1 MFKYGC
7 NGIRLAL
14 INSKLLLLYTFSAIS
29 LIACYIFHASEMEW
43 FSVLICSGVLMAL
56 EMINTSI
63 EKICD
68 MIDSNPNLQIKVIK
82 DISSGAV
89 LMFTIFTFFVGCM
102 IFIPKLLMYI

>member
-14 INSKLLLLYTFSAIS
+14 INSKLLLLYTFCTIS
-29 LIACYIFHASEMEW
+29 LIMCYMFHTSPIEW
-43 FSVLICSGVLMAL
+43 ISVLICSGTLMAL

-68 MIDSNPNLQIKVIK
+68 MIDSTQNSQIKVIK

-89 LMFTIFTFFVGCM
+89 LMFTIFTFFIGCI

>member
-1 MFKYGC
+1 
-7 NGIRLAL
+7 
-14 INSKLLLLYTFSAIS
+14 
-29 LIACYIFHASEMEW
+29 
-43 FSVLICSGVLMAL
+43 MAL

-68 MIDSNPNLQIKVIK
+68 MIDSNPNSQIKVIK

-89 LMFTIFTFFVGCM
+89 LMFTIFTFFVGCI